1 MVFGRIDYRCR
12 CVLVIVVIIIV
23 RSLPQHRLI
32 LVMAR
37 LHLARTASLAI
48 SLLGALV
55 NFTFALQLLFA
66 WRSLK
71 WEPESEWE
79 GSENSWRG
87 DGVKLVWGLL
97 SAYFAAAATVCII
110 GFTGIVKSIPS
121 FVRFYRDYSI
131 ADFAF
136 CTFFTFIGTYA
147 AFRTSLRGV
156 ACQEFARQPDLMREM
171 AAMGL
176 NLENCE
182 LWFERAVLASLVV
195 MVVLVVIRI
204 HFLIALSN
212 YYSYLSRH
220 QSAASLLPIHM
231 FWRDDSLQHPHQP
244 IYLLPRNP
252 VSPFATST
260 SPTSTPTP
268 PSKSTDDILIYAPVP
283 LSSMTP
289 QQARDLRASAT
300 EAWVSRVGPCSS
312 SSSLSSSLSSSCQSV
327 RSHRHGHRH
336 HHHHRSASGVG
347 SEVTGR
353 ISLPVKSDE
362 GLLPTLPRYEESAPE
377 ALIDVKA

>member
-1 MVFGRIDYRCR
+1 
-12 CVLVIVVIIIV
+12 
-23 RSLPQHRLI
+23 
-32 LVMAR
+32 MAR
-37 LHLARTASLAI
+37 LHFARTASLAI
-48 SLLGALV
+48 SLLGALI
-55 NFTFALQLLFA
+55 NFAFAVQLLSA

-79 GSENSWRG
+79 GSESSWRA

-97 SAYFAAAATVCII
+97 SAYFAAAATVCVV
-110 GFTGIVKSIPS
+110 GFVGIVKSIPS

-136 CTFFTFIGTYA
+136 CTFFTLIGTYA
-147 AFRTSLRGV
+147 AFRTSLRTI

-195 MVVLVVIRI
+195 MVVLVVIRV

-220 QSAASLLPIHM
+220 KSGAALLPLHM
-231 FWRDDSLQHPHQP
+231 LWRDDSLQHAHAHHHQQHV
-244 IYLLPRNP
+244 YLLP
-252 VSPFATST
+252 VSPSST
-260 SPTSTPTP
+260 SSTS
-268 PSKSTDDILIYAPVP
+268 SKTTDDILIYAPVP

-289 QQARDLRASAT
+289 QQAQDLRASAT
-300 EAWVSRVGPCSS
+300 EAWISRVGPSSYSSSSRSS
-312 SSSLSSSLSSSCQSV
+312 SSSCSTSSSSSI

-336 HHHHRSASGVG
+336 HHHHCSSSG
-347 SEVTGR
+347 ETGL
-353 ISLPVKSDE
+353 ISLPVRPDE
-362 GLLPTLPRYEESAPE
+362 GLLPQYEESAD
-377 ALIDVKA
+377 ATLIGFKA

>member
-1 MVFGRIDYRCR
+1 MLTLLY
-12 CVLVIVVIIIV
+12 
-23 RSLPQHRLI
+23 SN
-32 LVMAR
+32 
-37 LHLARTASLAI
+37 RTASLAI

-55 NFTFALQLLFA
+55 NFAFAVQLLSA

-87 DGVKLVWGLL
+87 DGVKVVWGLL
-97 SAYFAAAATVCII
+97 SAYFAAAATVCIV
-110 GFTGIVKSIPS
+110 GFVGIVKSIPS

-136 CTFFTFIGTYA
+136 CTFFTLVGTYA
-147 AFRTSLRGV
+147 AFRTSVRAV

-182 LWFERAVLASLVV
+182 LWFERAVLAFLMV

-220 QSAASLLPIHM
+220 HGAASLLPIHM
-231 FWRDDSLQHPHQP
+231 FWDDNSQQQQQQQQQQH
-244 IYLLPRNP
+244 IYLLPRTP
-252 VSPFATST
+252 MSSPFATSASPSSR
-260 SPTSTPTP
+260 SPTSTA
-268 PSKSTDDILIYAPVP
+268 PSKSTDDTLIYAPVS
-283 LSSMTP
+283 LSSLTP

-300 EAWVSRVGPCSS
+300 EAWISRVGPSSSSS
-312 SSSLSSSLSSSCQSV
+312 SSSLSSSSSSSSCQSV

-336 HHHHRSASGVG
+336 HRHSSASG
-347 SEVTGR
+347 TGR
-353 ISLPVKSDE
+353 ISLPVGPEE
-362 GLLPTLPRYEESAPE
+362 GLLPALPRYEETAPDM
-377 ALIDVKA
+377 LMGVKA